1 MKAGRDPAAW
11 TVYAVRCRDG
21 SIYTGIATDLDRR
34 IRTHNSGKG
43 GAYTRSRKPVRLIFQ
58 EAHPSRSSA
67 LQREAQIKRWSR
79 TRKIAWFRDAGRSC
93 MRRVIE

>member
-43 GAYTRSRKPVRLIFQ
+43 GAYTRSRKPVRLIFK
-58 EAHPSRSSA
+58 ETHPSRSSA
-67 LQREAQIKRWSR
+67 LKREARIKRWNR
-79 TRKIAWFRDAGRSC
+79 ARKIAWFQGLGRGG